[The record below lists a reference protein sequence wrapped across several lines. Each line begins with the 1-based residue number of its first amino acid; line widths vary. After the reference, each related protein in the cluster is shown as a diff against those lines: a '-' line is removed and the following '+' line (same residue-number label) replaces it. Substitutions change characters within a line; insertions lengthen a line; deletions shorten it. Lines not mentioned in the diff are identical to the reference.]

1 MQGELDLERLEQVLT
16 ALVAEHE
23 ALRTGF
29 PLRDGLPVQEVRA
42 AGPFAIE
49 RLSVEL
55 DGLASTAR
63 EARVE
68 AAIEAFQSRRFDL
81 AEGPLLRAGWLPLAA
96 DQAYL
101 LLSLHHLI
109 ADGRSVAILLDE
121 IARRGAVG
129 ATLVA
134 ETAAAQTALQYR
146 DYAAW
151 SRSAEA
157 QAAEA
162 AALPFWREQL
172 TGLAPDGLA
181 ALRLPQAARQAE
193 AVEAGDIDTAP
204 GDEVAAELPRE
215 LAAAVRAMAAR
226 EGVSESTVYLAAYGL
241 LLARLGGEPEVLVG
255 TAYAGRDVPGT
266 AAMIGMFVNVL
277 PLRVTIGDGTPF
289 ARQLHD
295 WREASVAAWRHARLG
310 YGEMVELAGVER
322 AGGAGE
328 LVRAM
333 FDYEEREFG
342 AIGFG
347 AATLALERRTDRS
360 AKFDLTLR
368 CRAEGEAM
376 RIALNHRLSAFDR
389 ERATLLLD
397 TYRLLLEQ
405 VVAAPELTPAQTRV
419 VDVDA
424 AEALLALGRGFGFG
438 EAGVLSGEP
447 IHHHLERIARLHP
460 EALAVTGADAAQG
473 IAYGAFNAQANRLA
487 RRLRARSARCRAR
500 PSRCASRRGPAS
512 RWPRWPCS
520 SWAPP
525 MCRSTRVIPRRVA
538 RASSPIAARDS
549 CWWRPARRPKRCRPA
564 WPRSS
569 STRWS
574 PRPPA
579 WTARISTLPSRSTTW
594 PTWSTPRAPPARP
607 RAWRSRIA
615 AWPISATGTRA
626 PMRCTRRRAR
636 RAPARRPASASTR
649 RSGRSGRT
657 WPPAPASGS
666 RPRRRASPRAS

>member
-1 MQGELDLERLEQVLT
+1 LAAYVAPRAGAGAALDEAALRAFVEARLPSYMRPAAYVLLDTLPLDANGKISRRALPSLDAAPASAAEEALFADEVEQGVAACYRELLGGVTPRADEDFFALGGHSLLVAKLAEALRERFGVTVAIAELFTHATVASLAAHLREAAGHAAPVALARVEPGLPVPLSPAQQRIWLLQSYDPASTDYHVGGALRVQGELDLERLEQVLT

-23 ALRTGF
+23 ALRTFF

-42 AGPFAIE
+42 AGPFTIE

-55 DGLASTAR
+55 DGLASTAH

-81 AEGPLLRAGWLPLAA
+81 ADGPLLRAGWLPLAA

-121 IARRGAVG
+121 IARRGALG

-322 AGGAGE
+322 AGEAGE

-347 AATLALERRTDRS
+347 AATLALERRADRS

-419 VDVDA
+419 VDAGA

-438 EAGVLSGEP
+438 ETGVLSGEP

-460 EALAVTGADAAQG
+460 EALAVTGADA
-473 IAYGAFNAQANRLA
+473 
-487 RRLRARSARCRAR
+487 
-500 PSRCASRRGPAS
+500 
-512 RWPRWPCS
+512 
-520 SWAPP
+520 
-525 MCRSTRVIPRRVA
+525 
-538 RASSPIAARDS
+538 
-549 CWWRPARRPKRCRPA
+549 
-564 WPRSS
+564 
-569 STRWS
+569 
-574 PRPPA
+574 
-579 WTARISTLPSRSTTW
+579 
-594 PTWSTPRAPPARP
+594 
-607 RAWRSRIA
+607 
-615 AWPISATGTRA
+615 
-626 PMRCTRRRAR
+626 
-636 RAPARRPASASTR
+636 
-649 RSGRSGRT
+649 
-657 WPPAPASGS
+657 
-666 RPRRRASPRAS
+666 